1 AAKGAGKG
9 AGKANAPGGNQRGEK
24 SDIFKIVRMIM
35 ERNYDPVIVFS
46 FSKRECEKLAMEM
59 HSLDLTTEEE
69 KRNIDHIFSS
79 ALACLSQ
86 EDARLS
92 QLVHA
97 PLLLKRGI
105 GVHHSGLL
113 PILKEVTEI
122 LFGEGLLK
130 VLFAT
135 ETFSTGLNMPAKT
148 VVFTNVRKFDGGT
161 FRWVRPGEYIQMS
174 GRAGRRG
181 LDDRGVVIMML
192 DTKLEPAIAKEMI
205 KGAPDNLTYHMLLN
219 LMRVVEGVNPE
230 DLMSLSFRQFQV
242 ERSLPKL
249 EARVGELQEQL
260 RALQAD
266 QEDAAATAQYLALL
280 QQLVEAQAAL
290 RSLLCAPKLV
300 LPFLQPG
307 RLVRVLPSAFNPQA
321 PLPDFGSLPG
331 LTPADGAGSEEVLA
345 SGAVGPCCP
354 GVWGAVVNFE
364 RVGKKGQDGTG
375 QDDDGDDG
383 LGSSSSDVEGGSSS
397 DSSSSS
403 SDDSSDGA
411 DKAKG
416 EGRKGGKRSKGWQQ
430 EEPQEEQGEQERG

>member
-1 AAKGAGKG
+1 
-9 AGKANAPGGNQRGEK
+9 
-24 SDIFKIVRMIM
+24 
-35 ERNYDPVIVFS
+35 
-46 FSKRECEKLAMEM
+46 MEM

-135 ETFSTGLNMPAKT
+135 GEWSHLYGPPRRNERLAQHFCKNWKLRTTLVRRLVTAACLHLSAETFSTGLNMPAKT

-280 QQLVEAQAAL
+280 QQL
-290 RSLLCAPKLV
+290 
-300 LPFLQPG
+300 
-307 RLVRVLPSAFNPQA
+307 
-321 PLPDFGSLPG
+321 
-331 LTPADGAGSEEVLA
+331 
-345 SGAVGPCCP
+345 
-354 GVWGAVVNFE
+354 
-364 RVGKKGQDGTG
+364 
-375 QDDDGDDG
+375 
-383 LGSSSSDVEGGSSS
+383 
-397 DSSSSS
+397 
-403 SDDSSDGA
+403 
-411 DKAKG
+411 
-416 EGRKGGKRSKGWQQ
+416 
-430 EEPQEEQGEQERG
+430 